1 MAARLFAPVVIGLV
15 ACFFVGYLYAYLRV
29 EGPVMKLKGK
39 PSQSVWQPS
48 RLSPNHNI
56 PVGAYYYVWYGL
68 PADSHWNSNSCP
80 VTRDRPVLGY
90 YSSSNGNLVR

>member
-1 MAARLFAPVVIGLV
+1 VRLRQA
-15 ACFFVGYLYAYLRV
+15 
-29 EGPVMKLKGK
+29 EGEV
-39 PSQSVWQPS
+39 S